1 MPDSIETGTEDTG
14 DEDIETNFDC
24 EKFTKCQSCPAY
36 DRFDGDIEKYY
47 NDIERDIQNVSSQLK
62 NIEFLYYSINGIV
75 GLLVSYYI
83 VFHIIMKYKHIIFK
97 SFI

>member
-1 MPDSIETGTEDTG
+1 MPDFIDTGNEDTS
-14 DEDIETNFDC
+14 DDC
-24 EKFTKCQSCPAY
+24 DKLSKCQSCPAY

-62 NIEFLYYSINGIV
+62 NIEFVYYSINGIV